1 MFFVE
6 YKTQKLFTMVKYIC
20 LYEQLSLIEGTLGME
35 RRGIAEISQSILGK
49 TEDKYKFLSPKLKEQ
64 FWRKPTRLWKL
75 QTSEK
80 RRRRRQQQRSFISSS
95 GVFQTVMRKWSF
107 RKTGLKTS
115 SHTHVTE
122 GKFAGHGVRPWT
134 NDLEGKGYGLETKS
148 PEPTQLLLLFLKLS
162 AGEGREKWGEFF
174 H

>member
-1 MFFVE
+1 MLFVE
-6 YKTQKLFTMVKYIC
+6 YKTQKLFIMVRYIC
-20 LYEQLSLIEGTLGME
+20 LYPQLSLIAGTLGRE
-35 RRGIAEISQSILGK
+35 RGGMAEISQSILGK
-49 TEDKYKFLSPKLKEQ
+49 TEDKYKFLGPKLKEHSEE
-64 FWRKPTRLWKL
+64 RHRDWKL

-80 RRRRRQQQRSFISSS
+80 RRRQQQRSLTPRS
-95 GVFQTVMRKWSF
+95 GVFQMVMRKWKF

-122 GKFAGHGVRPWT
+122 GKFAGRGVRPWT
-134 NDLEGKGYGLETKS
+134 NDPEGKGYGLETKS
-148 PEPTQLLLLFLKLS
+148 PEPTQLPLLFLKLS